1 MRLLILAPLLLL
13 GTSPSIFAQD
23 SDYLFTVDSQATL
36 FNWDLT
42 AAIGNI
48 VETPPTFT
56 VDGAATGM
64 PGESASG
71 ALVSGLLAGGGVL
84 RCPDLFFQIPN
95 PIPFLP
101 DLANGS
107 VVGMEIRVQSG
118 PFSVDPTT
126 GDFTAIIEMVPFAGI
141 ATWSGILGSGNS
153 LMAGSSSGPILS
165 NGRLIRNGS
174 DIIMELPF
182 DASIPFPLGI
192 NGRLW
197 GTLYAVANS
206 NLPNIPVLETALG
219 LALGIWDNF
228 TVRNANPG
236 GPVGLGVSMT
246 GMGSPP
252 VLPWGVALDIDSAF
266 QVGNILLADPNGTAT
281 WSLYI
286 PPHLPMWKSV
296 WIQAAMPG
304 ATTNVSGNFTY

>member
-1 MRLLILAPLLLL
+1 MRLLILTPLLLL

-23 SDYLFTVDSQATL
+23 TDYLFTVDSQATL

-64 PGESASG
+64 LGVSASG
-71 ALVSGLLAGGGVL
+71 ALVSGVLAGGGVL

-107 VVGMEIRVQSG
+107 GVGMEIRVQSD

-165 NGRLIRNGS
+165 NGKLIRNGS
-174 DIIMELPF
+174 NIIMELPF

-197 GTLYAVANS
+197 GTIYVVADS

-219 LALGIWDNF
+219 LARGIWDNF

-236 GPVGLGVSMT
+236 GPVGHLDSVGSEVVKLGGEILDPVQVESSLPFSRET
-246 GMGSPP
+246 LPAHLQKKAAIGS
-252 VLPWGVALDIDSAF
+252 GA
-266 QVGNILLADPNGTAT
+266 VGNQSAP
-281 WSLYI
+281 S
-286 PPHLPMWKSV
+286 WKR
-296 WIQAAMPG
+296 
-304 ATTNVSGNFTY
+304 TKR